1 MYELITEKTL
11 PEYEQFIQSHRQG
24 HFAQSSLWGKQ
35 KTAWQFRAVAVRGE
49 NGAIKGALGVLIR
62 KAPVFPVSMLYI
74 CRGPVCESM
83 RLSRRL
89 WRRDR
94 GLRCTNEE

>member
-11 PEYEQFIQSHRQG
+11 PEYEAFIQRHPQG

-62 KAPVFPVSMLYI
+62 GSDYVVSKLMGMYQQATPEQMMPIFLSYI
-74 CRGPVCESM
+74 SM
-83 RLSRRL
+83 RF
-89 WRRDR
+89 R
-94 GLRCTNEE
+94 GDSSA